1 MTHGKDNELKI
12 IVAEKI
18 SSAAVAHLQEPGWT
32 VLTADQLDGKLPEHL
47 ETADALIVRSAVQAD
62 AKLLAHAQK
71 LRVIGRA
78 GVGVDNIDLETA
90 THKGIA
96 VMNTPGAN
104 AVAVAEHTIGMMLAM
119 ARHLCRADALM
130 HAGKWEKK
138 SLQGTELRGK
148 TLGIIGLGRSGREG
162 ARRAPALGMDRR
174 ASGPLLCW

>member
-1 MTHGKDNELKI
+1 MKI

-18 SSAAVAHLQEPGWT
+18 SASAVAHLQEPGWT
-32 VLTADQLDGKLPEHL
+32 VLTADQLDGKLEQHL
-47 ETADALIVRSAVQAD
+47 ESADALIVRSAVQAD
-62 AKLLAHAQK
+62 AKLLEHAKK

-78 GVGVDNIDLETA
+78 GVGVDNIDLEAA

-104 AVAVAEHTIGMMLAM
+104 AVAVAEQTLGMMLAM

-138 SLQGTELRGK
+138 SLQ
-148 TLGIIGLGRSGREG
+148 
-162 ARRAPALGMDRR
+162 
-174 ASGPLLCW
+174 ASQSL